1 MQDAAEDAAPPA
13 PAPAPATAT
22 AGQQLPQQKQQEEE
36 KEEEAATGSEA
47 EELAAA
53 AVDGVVGGDESGD
66 EEEEEEED
74 NAYPAHAGTAV
85 EDDADMGADDYRDD
99 DNGGGGGHYD
109 DDDEDVDGDA
119 DDAQHL
125 GLKPGHRPFQRQDSP
140 DPAANDEEED
150 EDAEAEEDPDAH
162 FATRHSRRQQVDPDE
177 FGEGVLEEDEDEDG
191 DEQFAVDDDEEEEG
205 EDDEDGG
212 LHYKPAAA
220 ARSSFFRAKPA
231 PAIAAATADDDGD
244 AIDLTLSDDDEP
256 PPRPAAVA
264 AAKPAVAVATPS
276 VPAPVAASA
285 ESTSSSSASSTP
297 RATPVAAPQ
306 AVASGPAHAADA
318 SGETAMSII
327 PTVTP
332 TSPGS
337 SPIPTAQFSPLAP
350 PSDATGTSPVPDA
363 AVAAAAMTLPVPAA
377 AAAAF
382 EPLPAAIAA
391 PAAAASNATLSLPK
405 PLFSSPL
412 HSSPHGA
419 YASRIRSSSSRDRSP
434 GRAGSYASAAAD
446 KAAFMSPPHRP
457 LRAPGMQ
464 QHQRGGSSSSFNGAT
479 GAPHAASAGAY
490 AAQPSP
496 ARAAAPSFS
505 SSSSS
510 LPRAVAGSR
519 PNERA
524 RAGIKNW
531 PQPKLYRSASGLHTA
546 LIARPQQLPRVVRIT
561 YQFESLVPQL
571 DPDAATRDRDHHHH
585 HRGGGGG
592 GPLPSSLIS
601 RPASSASF
609 VAAAGAAARRAAR
622 STFHALE
629 RARLSRRAEQLAR
642 QEVAIA
648 NHARRRMQPIEDELT
663 DVLEAMSLGEAAV
676 ESKTGVLTRDAYRTG
691 SLAQRDMFVRTDVTR
706 RMFESSAAPRGVVDA
721 LLAEVEAEVVR
732 EIVLETVAHAKKT
745 VPLSEMELK
754 RSSELLL
761 SPPGKRIVDK
771 FNIEITGKEIICLR
785 NLNWL
790 NDEVMNFYLELIVER
805 SKRNRLPG
813 AVVAASQ
820 RDAIH
825 CFSSFFFT
833 KLLSGGSY
841 LHKNVA
847 RWSRSAKI
855 DVAKLDKLIAPV
867 HVGQNHWCCAIA
879 NIRFRRLEY
888 YDSLGG
894 RNEVAMESLR
904 RYVADEVAAHH
915 PELVKDM
922 NVLSW
927 PILQP
932 RRGEVPQQ
940 NNGSDC
946 GVFSLQF
953 ANYASENRP
962 FDFTYRCVFASD
974 IHETSLRGGS
984 FRLCMIAQSV
994 FCAPRCLCALLQGHA
1009 ILPPSH
1015 CTGNRQP
1022 TPPVSKPWSCSAS
1035 RNAPTTPRVRGFLLQ
1050 LFLDFLHCSCP
1061 SSLHFNPDECSNV
1074 PLRSYTRFVFI
1085 CRVARDP
1092 TQVCLSRVAGARG
1105 LYAAGVFSAPAVLV
1119 FFAGGARATLRRTLV
1134 VTSHRPAVRGGHA
1147 QTSHTRLSAPCCSW
1161 DPLLSHSPPRR
1172 VDVSSPGSALCLS
1185 LQCGACRPPS
1195 LQAPTRHRSIGET
1208 TTRTVTA
1215 RRHVVPRARR
1225 WRRR

>member
-1 MQDAAEDAAPPA
+1 MKPPVPSHYSHVDVCYDLVNELADLVPLEDDEEPAEGAADAAAGQAQGAEDQQQQQEEAAADEMPARAAAADPDAAAAAPPSARQGKAARLSNHEMQDAAEDAAPPA
-13 PAPAPATAT
+13 PAPASVTAE
-22 AGQQLPQQKQQEEE
+22 QQSPQQKQQEEE

-47 EELAAA
+47 EELAAS
-53 AVDGVVGGDESGD
+53 AVDGVVGGDEDADESGD
-66 EEEEEEED
+66 EEEEEEVD
-74 NAYPAHAGTAV
+74 AYPAHAGAAA
-85 EDDADMGADDYRDD
+85 EDDAGMGADEYRDD
-99 DNGGGGGHYD
+99 DNGGGGHYDD
-109 DDDEDVDGDA
+109 DDDEDVDGE
-119 DDAQHL
+119 DDGAQHL

-140 DPAANDEEED
+140 DPAGNDEEED
-150 EDAEAEEDPDAH
+150 EDAEAEEDPDDVH
-162 FATRHSRRQQVDPDE
+162 FATRLPRRQQVDPDE
-177 FGEGVLEEDEDEDG
+177 FGEGVLEEDEEEDE
-191 DEQFAVDDDEEEEG
+191 DEQFAVDDEEEE
-205 EDDEDGG
+205 EDEDGADGG

-256 PPRPAAVA
+256 PPRSAAAA
-264 AAKPAVAVATPS
+264 AAKPPLAAATPS
-276 VPAPVAASA
+276 VAAPVAASA
-285 ESTSSSSASSTP
+285 ASTSSSSAGSSP
-297 RATPVAAPQ
+297 RATPVAVPQ
-306 AVASGPAHAADA
+306 AASGSAHATDA
-318 SGETAMSII
+318 SGVPMSII

-350 PSDATGTSPVPDA
+350 PSDATGVSPVPDA
-363 AVAAAAMTLPVPAA
+363 AVAAAATTLPVPAA
-377 AAAAF
+377 AVF
-382 EPLPAAIAA
+382 EPLPVAITA

-419 YASRIRSSSSRDRSP
+419 YASRIRAFSSRDRSP
-434 GRAGSYASAAAD
+434 GRAGTYASAAAD

-464 QHQRGGSSSSFNGAT
+464 QHHRGGSSSSSFNGVT
-479 GAPHAASAGAY
+479 GAPHAASAGAF

-496 ARAAAPSFS
+496 ARAAPPSFS

-510 LPRAVAGSR
+510 LPRAAASGR

-571 DPDAATRDRDHHHH
+571 DPDSAARDREHLH

-601 RPASSASF
+601 RSASSASF

-663 DVLEAMSLGEAAV
+663 DVLGAMSLGEAAV

-691 SLAQRDMFVRTDVTR
+691 SLSQRDVFVRTDVAR
-706 RMFESSAAPRGVVDA
+706 RMFESSAAPRGVVDF
-721 LLAEVEAEVVR
+721 LLLEVEAEVVR
-732 EIVLETVAHAKKT
+732 ELVLETVAHAKKT

-761 SPPGKRIVDK
+761 SPSNKRIVDK
-771 FNIEITGKEIICLR
+771 FNIEITGKEIVCLR

-813 AVVAASQ
+813 AVVAPSK

-841 LHKNVA
+841 VHKNVA

-915 PELVKDM
+915 PELVKEM

-927 PILQP
+927 PIIQP

-962 FDFTYRCVFASD
+962 FDFTYR
-974 IHETSLRGGS
+974 
-984 FRLCMIAQSV
+984 SV
-994 FCAPRCLCALLQGHA
+994 G
-1009 ILPPSH
+1009 
-1015 CTGNRQP
+1015 
-1022 TPPVSKPWSCSAS
+1022 
-1035 RNAPTTPRVRGFLLQ
+1035 
-1050 LFLDFLHCSCP
+1050 
-1061 SSLHFNPDECSNV
+1061 
-1074 PLRSYTRFVFI
+1074 
-1085 CRVARDP
+1085 
-1092 TQVCLSRVAGARG
+1092 
-1105 LYAAGVFSAPAVLV
+1105 
-1119 FFAGGARATLRRTLV
+1119 
-1134 VTSHRPAVRGGHA
+1134 
-1147 QTSHTRLSAPCCSW
+1147 
-1161 DPLLSHSPPRR
+1161 
-1172 VDVSSPGSALCLS
+1172 
-1185 LQCGACRPPS
+1185 
-1195 LQAPTRHRSIGET
+1195 LQATCEKT
-1208 TTRTVTA
+1208 QL
-1215 RRHVVPRARR
+1215 
-1225 WRRR
+1225 W